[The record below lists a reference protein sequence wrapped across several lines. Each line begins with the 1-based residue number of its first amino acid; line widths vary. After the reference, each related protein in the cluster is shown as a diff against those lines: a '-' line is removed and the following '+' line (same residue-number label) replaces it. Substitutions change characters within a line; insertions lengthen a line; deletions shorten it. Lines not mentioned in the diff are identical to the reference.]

1 MSTNARI
8 ARFVKSHSRDGTGPV
23 VVQVLPAL
31 VRGGVERGTVEMA
44 KAVIEAGGR
53 AVIISGGGPM
63 VRHLD
68 RIGATHHTLPV
79 GNKNPLSWPGTRGRL
94 RKILVREGADIVH
107 VRSRVPA
114 WIAIPAARSL
124 GLITVSTVH
133 GRFQNSNILKRFFNS
148 RMLAPDHVIAI
159 SNYVQSQIERQFG
172 AQGKTLS
179 VVHRGVDIEVF
190 DAAAVAQ
197 SRIIRFV
204 DSIAL
209 PEDQPVIMLPARPSG
224 WKGHE
229 ILLEALAKI
238 SDRRFNCI
246 LLGAADGKRAFVDRL
261 TQYGMKLGLEG
272 RFRLTHSVD
281 DMPAALMAADI
292 VAMPSVTP
300 EPFGRVSL
308 EAQAM
313 GRLVVAF
320 DHGGA
325 AESIIHGR
333 TGWLATPVD
342 ADSLAEC
349 LAKALDV
356 TPSQR
361 QTMAEETRTHIED
374 RFSTRQMCNSTIGIY
389 ARLLKARH
397 SDRPADDQHA

>member
-8 ARFVKSHSRDGTGPV
+8 ARFVKSHSRDANGPV

-31 VRGGVERGTVEMA
+31 VRGGVERGTIEMA
-44 KAVIEAGGR
+44 KAIIEAGGR
-53 AVIISGGGPM
+53 AVVISGGGPM

-68 RIGATHHTLPV
+68 RIGATHHILPV
-79 GNKNPLSWPGTRGRL
+79 GNKNPLSWPGTRARL
-94 RKILVREGADIVH
+94 RRVLVREGADIVH

-114 WIAIPAARSL
+114 WIALPAARSL
-124 GLITVSTVH
+124 GLVTVSTVH
-133 GRFQNSNILKRFFNS
+133 GRFQNSNLLKRFFN
-148 RMLAPDHVIAI
+148 RKMLAPDHVIAI
-159 SNYVQSQIERQFG
+159 SKYVRSQIEGQFG
-172 AQGKTLS
+172 DQGRKVT
-179 VVHRGVDIEVF
+179 VVPRGVDVEVF

-204 DSIAL
+204 DSISL
-209 PEDQPVIMLPARPSG
+209 PEDEPVIMLPARPSA

-229 ILLEALAKI
+229 TLLEALAKI
-238 SDRRFNCI
+238 SDRKFNCI

-261 TQYGMKLGLEG
+261 TQHGMKLGLEG
-272 RFRLTHSVD
+272 RFRLTHGVD

-292 VAMPSVTP
+292 VVMPSVTP

-333 TGWLATPVD
+333 TGWLAKPVD

-356 TPSQR
+356 TPARR
-361 QTMAEETRTHIED
+361 QTMAEETRSHIEE
-374 RFSTRQMCNSTIGIY
+374 RFSTRQMCNSTINIY

-397 SDRPADDQHA
+397 ANGSA